1 MTDEP
6 IYEYV
11 KGQGWVPRTAC
22 VEDPEGYHVCD
33 ANGRWWIVYPR
44 PARVGEHWD
53 VTTERFPTA
62 MDYGDSFIAGSNRL
76 GLSRATE
83 RDVLTGAVN
92 ADNIY
97 THPYTVVPAD
107 GVYDE

>member
-1 MTDEP
+1 
-6 IYEYV
+6 
-11 KGQGWVPRTAC
+11 
-22 VEDPEGYHVCD
+22 
-33 ANGRWWIVYPR
+33 
-44 PARVGEHWD
+44 
-53 VTTERFPTA
+53 